1 MSIYRILK
9 SKHRLLQALGWFE
22 KQQAMARQALML
34 QYDYNTTGICWTKKL
49 TISSLWKNSKFLHVT
64 HWAQEVCILLCWACV
79 PVNFLG
85 IEKAFICFC
94 VNALYMM
101 QLSMHSYLLQY
112 DGFHSLHFTAC
123 GLMRVD
129 RNNSSS
135 LDHSNTQLNEI
146 LMFTWMVIQHE
157 TTSMSYRF
165 SVCLQPSLTL
175 GMTCQHRT
183 LPSNFAEYSSKT
195 QCSRLSSRRQTLA
208 GGFFNLITVK
218 HICQNVSSVL
228 HVGSCDMKTLLL

>member
-1 MSIYRILK
+1 M
-9 SKHRLLQALGWFE
+9 
-22 KQQAMARQALML
+22 
-34 QYDYNTTGICWTKKL
+34 
-49 TISSLWKNSKFLHVT
+49 T
-64 HWAQEVCILLCWACV
+64 HWAQEVCILLCLACV

-135 LDHSNTQLNEI
+135 LDHSNTLSY
-146 LMFTWMVIQHE
+146 TRYSCSHE

-165 SVCLQPSLTL
+165 SFCLQLSLTL

-183 LPSNFAEYSSKT
+183 LPSNFAEYSSKI
-195 QCSRLSSRRQTLA
+195 QWSRLSSGGQTLA
-208 GGFFNLITVK
+208 GGVFNLITVK